1 MSLLTFN
8 EHVSEQFKITIQQI
22 ATNGNAKTLE
32 DLTELHLCLMSRAAM
47 EGAGIL
53 RFSEAMASL
62 FSSPNQH
69 ARRTLF
75 WEHQKLHV
83 AYDWSKVCV

>member
-1 MSLLTFN
+1 
-8 EHVSEQFKITIQQI
+8 
-22 ATNGNAKTLE
+22 
-32 DLTELHLCLMSRAAM
+32 M

-53 RFSEAMASL
+53 RLTEAMASL

-75 WEHQKLHV
+75 WEHNKLHV
-83 AYDWSKVCV
+83 AYDWSKNSRKIEKSKLALGRRLQRLVQCLCCAATVGTSSLLLGPE